1 MFSRI
6 SKRTIDSNNNIQMN
20 INMYKRPTLKQITT
34 NKPKET
40 PRVSQPEKSQ
50 KQGMQWGKHV
60 WYFLHTFIEK
70 VKNSEFETVR
80 TDILKFIFQICTNL
94 PCPLCSEHARTHL
107 NGINFNSLQTKEQ
120 IKMTLFNFHNML
132 NKQKGYIIFTQAEL
146 SKYSSADFKKV
157 IINFFNAYMER
168 NNNLRMMN
176 HNLHRS
182 IIIKELKIWFSHNQ
196 NKFNF

>member
-1 MFSRI
+1 
-6 SKRTIDSNNNIQMN
+6 
-20 INMYKRPTLKQITT
+20 
-34 NKPKET
+34 
-40 PRVSQPEKSQ
+40 
-50 KQGMQWGKHV
+50 MQWGKHV

-70 VKNSEFETVR
+70 VKDSEFETVR
-80 TDILKFIFQICTNL
+80 TDMLKFIYQICTNL

-107 NGINFNSLQTKEQ
+107 NGVNFNSLQTKEQ

-132 NKQKGYIIFTQAEL
+132 NKQKGYVIFTQAEL
-146 SKYSSADFKKV
+146 SKYSNADFKKV

-182 IIIKELKIWFSHNQ
+182 IIIKDLKIWFLHNQ